1 MELSKRINAFAQ
13 LGKFLGEFTEAKEWK
28 DYANGVSK
36 SDFDEFNELIVK
48 VKIFNGWFSEEM
60 VRKAIGGI
68 ASWLDEKTL
77 KDFTA
82 KYDLSTVKSKRVALI
97 MAGNIPLVGFHD
109 VMCSLLCGHS
119 VLLKFSSEDDKLI
132 PLVFKYLVQIEPE
145 FYNFIR
151 VADARMN
158 NYDAVIATGSDN
170 TNRYFESYFGKY
182 PHIFRGNRTS
192 VAVIT
197 GEESKEELVKLGNDV
212 FDFYGLGCRNVSKVL
227 VPKGY
232 NLNKIFEAFFGFQDI
247 INHNKYA
254 NNYDYNKA
262 ILLMESTKDLLE
274 NGFLLV
280 KKDKE
285 LHSPLAVLFYDEYD
299 NQKEVDDFITKH
311 QEKIQCVV
319 GKKYIPFGQ
328 AQQPAIDDFADGV
341 DTMAFLSRLANGAI
355 S

>member
-13 LGKFLGEFTEAKEWK
+13 LGKFLSEFTEAKEWK
-28 DYANGVSK
+28 DYSNGVSQ
-36 SDFDEFNELIVK
+36 SDFDEFNELIPK
-48 VKIFNGWFSEEM
+48 VKIYNGWFTEEM
-60 VRKAIGGI
+60 IRKSLAGI
-68 ASWLDEKTL
+68 SLWLDEKTL
-77 KDFTA
+77 TDFVA
-82 KYDLSTVKSKRVALI
+82 KYHLEKTSSKRIALI

-119 VLLKFSSEDDKLI
+119 VLLKFSSEDDKLL
-132 PLVFKYLVQIEPE
+132 PLVLKYLVQIEPE
-145 FYNFIR
+145 FYDFVR
-151 VADARMN
+151 VADAKMN

-192 VAVIT
+192 VAVLT
-197 GEESKEELVKLGNDV
+197 GEETKEELKKLGNDV

-232 NLNKIFEAFFGFQDI
+232 DLNNIFGAFFGFQDI

-285 LHSPLAVLFYDEYD
+285 LHSPLAVLFYDEYE
-299 NQKEVDDFITKH
+299 NQKEIDDFIAKH

-328 AQQPAIDDFADGV
+328 AQKPAIDDFADGV
-341 DTMAFLSRLANGAI
+341 DTMEFLAKL
-355 S
+355 